1 MKQRFTLE
9 NLGCANCAARM
20 EADINKLADVQSAKV
35 SFMTQKLVLELEPE
49 NLDTVLD
56 QAQKIV
62 TSYEKDCVIKR

>member
-1 MKQRFTLE
+1 MKKRYALE
-9 NLGCANCAARM
+9 NLGCANCAAHM

-35 SFMTQKLVLELEPE
+35 SFMTQKLVIEVEPE
-49 NLDTVLD
+49 KLDDVLD

>member
-1 MKQRFTLE
+1 MKKRFTLE

-35 SFMTQKLVLELEPE
+35 SFMTQKLVLEVEPE

>member
-1 MKQRFTLE
+1 MKKRFTLE

>member
-1 MKQRFTLE
+1 MKKRFTLE

-20 EADINKLADVQSAKV
+20 EADINKLADVQSAKI
-35 SFMTQKLVLELEPE
+35 SFMTQKLVLEVEPE
-49 NLDTVLD
+49 NLDAVLG

>member
-1 MKQRFTLE
+1 MKKRFTLE

-20 EADINKLADVQSAKV
+20 EADINKLANVQSAKV
-35 SFMTQKLVLELEPE
+35 SFMTQKLVLEVEPE
-49 NLDTVLD
+49 NLDVVLD

>member
-1 MKQRFTLE
+1 MKKRFTLE

-20 EADINKLADVQSAKV
+20 EADINKLADVKSAKV
-35 SFMTQKLVLELEPE
+35 SFMTQKLVLEVEPE
-49 NLDTVLD
+49 NLDAVLE